1 MGLFIRR
8 CKGIA
13 LYVYHHVS
21 CGIDKAAG
29 RRDNKPKMLIIYC
42 IMMIASYIIMYIFSM
57 KSWITISYDAAS
69 IVKTAE
75 IAR

>member
-21 CGIDKAAG
+21 GGIDKAAG
-29 RRDNKPKMLIIYC
+29 RRDNKPKNVDYLLYNDDSVLYYHVYFQYEVMDNHFLRRSLY
-42 IMMIASYIIMYIFSM
+42 SE
-57 KSWITISYDAAS
+57 KRQ
-69 IVKTAE
+69 K
-75 IAR
+75 